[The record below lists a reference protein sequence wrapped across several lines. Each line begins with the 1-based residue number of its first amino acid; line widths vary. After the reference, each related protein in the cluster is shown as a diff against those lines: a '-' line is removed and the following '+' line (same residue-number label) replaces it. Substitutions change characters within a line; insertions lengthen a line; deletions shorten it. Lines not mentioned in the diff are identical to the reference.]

1 MIVERSRTGRAPRL
15 FLSQSLASVRDAE
28 RIRWMQETLDT
39 RHVRGDSVSL
49 EITVANAAAAIDDV
63 AAFSDAIRPL
73 GLTLTLSGFEAG
85 SEGERL
91 VDAFAVDFVKLS
103 PRYVRVDDD
112 AVRKELR
119 ELVAFAHERN
129 LQVIAPRVEDARGAA
144 ALWSAGV
151 DFIQGNFVQR
161 AGHDLAFDFHASVM

>member
-1 MIVERSRTGRAPRL
+1 M
-15 FLSQSLASVRDAE
+15 
-28 RIRWMQETLDT
+28 
-39 RHVRGDSVSL
+39 
-49 EITVANAAAAIDDV
+49 DDV
-63 AAFSDAIRPL
+63 AAYGAAIKPL

-85 SEGERL
+85 AAGERL
-91 VDAFAVDFVKLS
+91 LDALPVDFIKLS
-103 PRYVRVDDD
+103 PRYVRIDDD

-119 ELVAFAHERN
+119 DLVALAHERN
-129 LQVIAPRVEDARGAA
+129 MQVIAPRVEDARGAA